1 MRPTAA
7 ALTRRDELFQ
17 GLASGWLAVTTAVFV
32 RRRPSAKGVTT
43 RVKTALENAGNV
55 PRLQVTKPKV
65 CAQDPCDG
73 VAETKVTPS
82 GSVLVRLTPVASR
95 PPRLRTVSV

>member
-1 MRPTAA
+1 MRLMAT

-17 GLASGWLAVTTAVFV
+17 GLASGSLAVTPAVFV

-43 RVKTALENAGNV
+43 RVTTVLENAGNV
-55 PRLQVTKPKV
+55 PRLQVTTPKV
-65 CAQDPCDG
+65 CAHDPCDG

-82 GSVLVRLTPVASR
+82 GSVLVSTTPVASR